1 MKITLKAKT
10 VDDRIF
16 QVFTFVL
23 EVKKK
28 NDCFIFKPVN
38 SQCSTDILIIFG
50 VFNFIVPYPMV

>member
-23 EVKKK
+23 EDKKK
-28 NDCFIFKPVN
+28 MIALFSN
-38 SQCSTDILIIFG
+38 Q
-50 VFNFIVPYPMV
+50 